1 MKQIF
6 QTKNDLNELWRFN
19 TGTGNIYTANVDQI
33 PLTVFTLAFCF
44 AHARYNL
51 IKFGLSRFFYSVNLN
66 KQTIAAQILPKFS
79 QSKGNQTIK
88 LVYYNKRN
96 IFIRKS

>member
-44 AHARYNL
+44 AHARYNS
-51 IKFGLSRFFYSVNLN
+51 IKFGLSRFFYSVNLVN
-66 KQTIAAQILPKFS
+66 QQLQHKFCPNS
-79 QSKGNQTIK
+79 HKEKATR
-88 LVYYNKRN
+88 L
-96 IFIRKS
+96 

>member
-19 TGTGNIYTANVDQI
+19 TGSDNIYSANVDQI

-51 IKFGLSRFFYSVNLN
+51 IKFGLSRSFYSVNLVN
-66 KQTIAAQILPKFS
+66 KQLQHKFCPNS
-79 QSKGNQTIK
+79 HKVKATRLSN
-88 LVYYNKRN
+88 
-96 IFIRKS
+96 